1 MGEIYNLLQQNGVV
15 RVDELAGRFQVS
27 EMTIRR
33 DLEKMEREGRLIRCH
48 GGAVQKME
56 ITRDQ
61 GFDNRASLNLDAKM
75 RLARTTISRKTR
87 LFIWTPVPRC
97 WSWRSCCP
105 MCRG

>member
-1 MGEIYNLLQQNGVV
+1 MLTVERMGEIYNLLQQNGVV

-61 GFDNRASLNLDAKM
+61 GFDNRASLNLDA
-75 RLARTTISRKTR
+75 
-87 LFIWTPVPRC
+87 
-97 WSWRSCCP
+97 
-105 MCRG
+105 